1 MRSRR
6 ERYSANAPV
15 SRLSLSAADHSAIS
29 AARPTPSD
37 VMPSPSTKKAES
49 AMLVRFRNSCTTKA
63 SLARDWP
70 MNQPMTQ

>member
-1 MRSRR
+1 MWVPMPRR
-6 ERYSANAPV
+6 IIAASTSARV
-15 SRLSLSAADHSAIS
+15 TADHSAIS